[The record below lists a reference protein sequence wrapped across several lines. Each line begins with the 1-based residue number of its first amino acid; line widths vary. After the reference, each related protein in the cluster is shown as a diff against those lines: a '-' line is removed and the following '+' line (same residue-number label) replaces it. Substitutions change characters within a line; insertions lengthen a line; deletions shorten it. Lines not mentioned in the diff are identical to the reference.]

1 MNGGQDYPLT
11 VQFAATDSINGFFLR
26 FLLSWAFWGVA
37 CAFDGFVGHVW
48 VNCTTILK
56 NNAMMVEP

>member
-26 FLLSWAFWGVA
+26 FLPYWAFWGLLVPSKGSLDT
-37 CAFDGFVGHVW
+37 CG
-48 VNCTTILK
+48 CTTILK
-56 NNAMMVEP
+56 NNAMMEEP